1 MFTGLVREVGRV
13 RQAIPRSGM
22 TKLEVV
28 AAATAARSQVG
39 DSVAIDGICLTV
51 TSVGRDRLR
60 FDVSAETRRLT
71 TAGTWRPGRAVH
83 VEPALR
89 ASDPLGGH
97 LVLGH
102 VDGVG
107 QVVGVARRSGALVLT
122 VAAPPAVLAR
132 CLPKGSIAVDGASLT
147 LDEGPFDRGFTIT
160 LVPHTVEATH
170 LGSLRP
176 GARVNLESDILA
188 KAAAPQP
195 DRRLTVDRIQAYGW
209 Q

>member
-13 RQAIPRSGM
+13 RHAVPRSGM
-22 TKLEVV
+22 TRLEVA
-28 AAATAARSQVG
+28 AAATAALSQVG

-51 TSVGRDRLR
+51 TSVAGDRLR
-60 FDVSAETRRLT
+60 FDVSQETRRLT
-71 TAGTWRPGRAVH
+71 TAGDWRPGQSVH

-107 QVVGVARRSGALVLT
+107 QVVWVARRSGTLAVT

-132 CLPKGSIAVDGASLT
+132 CLPKGSIAIDGVSLT
-147 LDEGPFDRGFTIT
+147 LDEGPFDRSFTVT

-170 LGSLRP
+170 LGHLRP

-188 KAAAPQP
+188 KAAARPV
-195 DRRLTVDRIQAYGW
+195 RRLTLDRIQAYGW